1 MKAPC
6 ATASTQTPPS
16 SSEPSATPTAAEP
29 TSSSEQPLPIS
40 FGEDLYYQL
49 GGWLDD
55 DNAVTTPLENELH
68 ARG

>member
-1 MKAPC
+1 MRYRQHAD
-6 ATASTQTPPS
+6 STLFLR
-16 SSEPSATPTAAEP
+16 AERH
-29 TSSSEQPLPIS
+29 TDGRRNYKLTVKQPLPTS